1 MSYDKNNIFAR
12 ILRGEIPSKK
22 VYEDDAVLAFH
33 DIAQAAPVHVVVI
46 PKGEY
51 ISFDDF
57 VRDAGV
63 DEIANF
69 WKKVQVIAGELG
81 VVEDGYRI
89 ITNHGRNASQSV
101 PHFHVHI
108 IGGRALGALLA
119 GDLVAQA

>member
-1 MSYDKNNIFAR
+1 MAYDKDNIFAKIIR
-12 ILRGEIPSKK
+12 NEIPSKK
-22 VYEDDAVLAFH
+22 VYEDDYVLAFH
-33 DIAQAAPVHVVVI
+33 DIAQAAPVHIIVI
-46 PKGEY
+46 PKGEF

-69 WKKVQVIAGELG
+69 WKKVQIIAREQGADKE
-81 VVEDGYRI
+81 GYRI

-108 IGGRALGALLA
+108 IGGKPLGALIP
-119 GDLVAQA
+119 GDNLNR